1 MRKLTSISVALIVAA
16 GVMFAAPATAATTI
30 SNGVA
35 CTKLGAVKTV
45 SGSKYKCAKN
55 PMSTSSK
62 RVWLTIDCLKSAT
75 AYSKALKR
83 VAEVSS
89 ALAAQI
95 PIIDLGIAKQIAN
108 KAEIQIKLDSTNLR
122 LTTANAKLI
131 AANAKLIT
139 ANAKL
144 AAAKAKLA
152 AAISEA
158 NKKLLTTAV
167 GSATTSV
174 GFATTAVGLATTTV
188 GSWTTAV
195 RAYTSGINSITVNIS
210 KLEAAKL
217 LATNQPAQLKVDVAD
232 TKANARLICTKG
244 L

>member
-131 AANAKLIT
+131 T

-195 RAYTSGINSITVNIS
+195 RAYTSRINSIAVNIS

>member
-131 AANAKLIT
+131 T